1 MPRQSVRDLIVNS
14 LDETGLCS
22 RNQPAPANLVVS
34 ALQLLKKRA
43 AQYSNTHL
51 LQFTRKEIDI
61 DLIKH
66 EFIVGE
72 YEVTEDY
79 DGLVILV
86 NSYETLN
93 DMDPASDEYYGKI
106 VCAKDNQQCYEARQ
120 NNAST
125 LVWVSIGYARELN
138 DVFEMV
144 PDYEIKNLQ
153 EITNAYIQPKNGE
166 SYDWSELNFI
176 AYEDF
181 YQYGLTNQIY
191 SVLPLTDKCAKV
203 MLKKTFALQQFKLKL
218 IYNESFEFDIDTVLS
233 IPKQFVALFNA
244 ALVYDLSVVYNR
256 LSENTVAIVKARLD
270 ELEHNVRRS
279 SSVNKFIG
287 RDYQKSLYTYG
298 DFLAGRGLGL

>member
-1 MPRQSVRDLIVNS
+1 MPRISVRDLIVNS

-22 RNQPAPANLVVS
+22 RNQPAPANIVVS

-43 AQYSNTHL
+43 AQYSNTNL

-61 DLIKH
+61 DVRKH

-79 DGLVILV
+79 EGLTIFV
-86 NSYETLN
+86 NSYETIN
-93 DMDPASDEYYGKI
+93 DMDPASDEYSNKI
-106 VCAKDNQQCYEARQ
+106 VCAKDNQLCYEARRS
-120 NNAST
+120 NAST
-125 LVWVSIGYARELN
+125 FNWIAVGHANERK

-153 EITNAYIQPKNGE
+153 EITKAFIKPKDIE
-166 SYDWSELNFI
+166 SYDWSDLDFI

-181 YQYGLTNQIY
+181 YQHGLSTQIY

-203 MLKKTFALQQFKLKL
+203 LLKKSFALQQFKLKL
-218 IYNESFEFDIDTVLS
+218 IYNESFDFDIDTVFN

-244 ALVYDLSVVYNR
+244 ALVYDLSVAYPR
-256 LSENTVAIVKARLD
+256 LSENTVAIIKARLD
-270 ELEHNVRRS
+270 ELEQNVRRNL
-279 SSVNKFIG
+279 SVRKCI
-287 RDYQKSLYTYG
+287 RT
-298 DFLAGRGLGL
+298 